1 MYKYYMYVF
10 YLCKNIVYNKMFL
23 RFICINIKFK
33 YFKFYVNKD
42 FEKFFFCKGVNIFFY
57 EKVKNEE

>member
-1 MYKYYMYVF
+1 
-10 YLCKNIVYNKMFL
+10 MFL